1 MFLNH
6 KELEKDELRLPI
18 LSTPTLAGLCITI
31 VAVIHTFNHS
41 QAIRRLSNNIFAFC
55 ALGFLLCTCFM
66 FAAL

>member
-31 VAVIHTFNHS
+31 IAAFH
-41 QAIRRLSNNIFAFC
+41 RRSDDIFAFC
-55 ALGFLLCTCFM
+55 YVRVLCLLRYKSNI
-66 FAAL
+66 

>member
-18 LSTPTLAGLCITI
+18 LSMPTLVGLCITI
-31 VAVIHTFNHS
+31 IAAFH
-41 QAIRRLSNNIFAFC
+41 RRSDDIFAFC